1 MRFKVD
7 GSHREAHSIGLRALL
22 VVAGLILASIIATTK
37 GATSVAASP
46 QQSPSFTMEG
56 KITQSDPGR
65 ITVNTEENI
74 LFHIRYDDK
83 TEIKRADGSAGSS
96 KDLQAGSWVHVEGE
110 LSESGEV
117 IAAKIELMQHA
128 PKKQ

>member
-1 MRFKVD
+1 MRYEVNRSHEGTHGI
-7 GSHREAHSIGLRALL
+7 GSRPLL
-22 VVAGLILASIIATTK
+22 VVAGLILAFVVGPVK
-37 GATSVAASP
+37 GATSLAASP

-56 KITQSDPGR
+56 KITQAGPGK

-83 TEIKRADGSAGSS
+83 TEIKRADGNAGSS
-96 KDLQAGSWVHVEGE
+96 KDLQVGSWVHVEGE